1 MIGEFL
7 PHRGAACSMETG
19 TIDRV
24 TLADVPVT
32 RRVIIANL
40 MQLYLHDFSEFA
52 AIGTDHGE
60 VAADGRFVYD
70 WLGSYWQDAGR
81 VPLTIQAD
89 GQLAGFTLVNRW
101 SALNRPLDQSVAEF
115 FVLRKYRRAK
125 VGSRAAKLL
134 FERFP
139 GRWEVPV
146 AWYNKPALAFWRKS
160 VAAAIDGTVEERAGD
175 GDRWAGTVL
184 CFDTRSRRSIS

>member
-1 MIGEFL
+1 
-7 PHRGAACSMETG
+7 METG
-19 TIDRV
+19 VIDDV
-24 TLADVPVT
+24 TLAEVPLIQ
-32 RRVIIANL
+32 RAIIANL
-40 MQLYLHDFSEFA
+40 MQLYLHDFSGFA
-52 AIGTDHGE
+52 AIGTNHGD

-70 WLGSYWQDAGR
+70 WLDTYWQEAGR
-81 VPLTIQAD
+81 VPLSIAAD
-89 GQLAGFTLVNRW
+89 DRLAGFALVNRW

-146 AWYNKPALAFWRKS
+146 ARYNKPALALWRS
-160 VAAAIDGTVEERAGD
+160 SIAAAIDQTAEERAGD
-175 GDRWAGTVL
+175 GDRWVGTVL
-184 CFDTRSRRSIS
+184 CFDTRSRR

>member
-1 MIGEFL
+1 
-7 PHRGAACSMETG
+7 
-19 TIDRV
+19 V